1 MRKTL
6 CELLICRYRRV
17 CVVPTSGV
25 RHGSAVRACEGYQ
38 LAAAGVHC
46 WRSRSRGER
55 GGEVVGCVSLRRS
68 CRYGVLLARCS
79 LSLIGR
85 VLDSSVLSPPFSRPF
100 SGSLCCVCPALNG
113 SLVAVDRSCVPK
125 QTVKGQIVKVQIGS
139 FSGRKAK
146 LLTYTRCN
154 YEKYLCE
161 KIVRASD

>member
-6 CELLICRYRRV
+6 CELLICRYCRV

-55 GGEVVGCVSLRRS
+55 GGGEVVGCASLRRS
-68 CRYGVLLARCS
+68 CGYGVLLARCS

-100 SGSLCCVCPALNG
+100 SGSLCCVCPALNVPMVVLWQ
-113 SLVAVDRSCVPK
+113 SIVAACRNK
-125 QTVKGQIVKVQIGS
+125 QSKD
-139 FSGRKAK
+139 K
-146 LLTYTRCN
+146 LS
-154 YEKYLCE
+154 KY
-161 KIVRASD
+161 R